1 MPAAERAAGLRN
13 PGGPIAGPEFGSA
26 LTAVGLW
33 QAVFFIALRGWPVN
47 TITRRP
53 ARLLAG
59 NALVIGLGALTYLV
73 LRNLAHWQPDAIS
86 AAGSTAR
93 SFSVHGHMNV
103 EHEMA
108 GLPQSEISH
117 PARRH
122 IRGVSQPA
130 AQVLDSAA
138 SPAAS

>member
-1 MPAAERAAGLRN
+1 MTS
-13 PGGPIAGPEFGSA
+13 PGTSD
-26 LTAVGLW
+26 
-33 QAVFFIALRGWPVN
+33 PVV
-47 TITRRP
+47 R
-53 ARLLAG
+53 RLLAAINDGDRDAFLATVTPHATLTDDG
-59 NALVIGLGALTYLV
+59 NPRSLHDRID
-73 LRNLAHWQPDAIS
+73 REIFS
-86 AAGSTAR
+86 A
-93 SFSVHGHMNV
+93 HGHMNV

>member
-1 MPAAERAAGLRN
+1 MTS
-13 PGGPIAGPEFGSA
+13 PGTSD
-26 LTAVGLW
+26 
-33 QAVFFIALRGWPVN
+33 PVV
-47 TITRRP
+47 R
-53 ARLLAG
+53 RLLAAINDG
-59 NALVIGLGALTYLV
+59 DRDAFLATLTPHATLTDDSNPRSV
-73 LRNLAHWQPDAIS
+73 HDRIDREIFS
-86 AAGSTAR
+86 A
-93 SFSVHGHMNV
+93 HGHMNV

>member
-1 MPAAERAAGLRN
+1 MTSPGTSDPVVRRLVAAINDGGRDAFLATLTPHATLTDDGN
-13 PGGPIAGPEFGSA
+13 PRSVHDRIDREIFSA
-26 LTAVGLW
+26 
-33 QAVFFIALRGWPVN
+33 
-47 TITRRP
+47 
-53 ARLLAG
+53 
-59 NALVIGLGALTYLV
+59 
-73 LRNLAHWQPDAIS
+73 
-86 AAGSTAR
+86 
-93 SFSVHGHMNV
+93 HGHMNV
-103 EHEMA
+103 VHEMA

>member
-1 MPAAERAAGLRN
+1 MTS
-13 PGGPIAGPEFGSA
+13 PGTSD
-26 LTAVGLW
+26 
-33 QAVFFIALRGWPVN
+33 PVV
-47 TITRRP
+47 R
-53 ARLLAG
+53 RLLAAINDGDRDAFLATLTPHATLTDDG
-59 NALVIGLGALTYLV
+59 NPRSVHDRID
-73 LRNLAHWQPDAIS
+73 REIFS
-86 AAGSTAR
+86 A
-93 SFSVHGHMNV
+93 HGHMNV

-130 AQVLDSAA
+130 AQVLDSAV

>member
-1 MPAAERAAGLRN
+1 MTS
-13 PGGPIAGPEFGSA
+13 PGTSD
-26 LTAVGLW
+26 
-33 QAVFFIALRGWPVN
+33 PVV
-47 TITRRP
+47 R
-53 ARLLAG
+53 RLLAAINDGDRDAFLATLTPHATLTDDG
-59 NALVIGLGALTYLV
+59 NPRSVHDRID
-73 LRNLAHWQPDAIS
+73 REIFS
-86 AAGSTAR
+86 A
-93 SFSVHGHMNV
+93 HGHMNV

-138 SPAAS
+138 SPAAW

>member
-1 MPAAERAAGLRN
+1 MTSQEPSNPVVHRLVAAIN
-13 PGGPIAGPEFGSA
+13 
-26 LTAVGLW
+26 
-33 QAVFFIALRGWPVN
+33 
-47 TITRRP
+47 
-53 ARLLAG
+53 
-59 NALVIGLGALTYLV
+59 
-73 LRNLAHWQPDAIS
+73 D
-86 AAGSTAR
+86 
-93 SFSVHGHMNV
+93 GHMNV

-108 GLPQSEISH
+108 GLRKSEISH

>member
-1 MPAAERAAGLRN
+1 MTSQEPSNPVVHRLVAAINDGDRDAFLASLTPHATLTNDGN
-13 PGGPIAGPEFGSA
+13 PRSLHDRIDREIFSA
-26 LTAVGLW
+26 
-33 QAVFFIALRGWPVN
+33 
-47 TITRRP
+47 
-53 ARLLAG
+53 
-59 NALVIGLGALTYLV
+59 
-73 LRNLAHWQPDAIS
+73 
-86 AAGSTAR
+86 
-93 SFSVHGHMNV
+93 HGHMNV

-108 GLPQSEISH
+108 GLPQSEICH

>member
-1 MPAAERAAGLRN
+1 MTSPGTSDPVVRRLVAAINDGDRDAFLAT
-13 PGGPIAGPEFGSA
+13 
-26 LTAVGLW
+26 LT
-33 QAVFFIALRGWPVN
+33 PH
-47 TITRRP
+47 
-53 ARLLAG
+53 ARLTDDG
-59 NALVIGLGALTYLV
+59 NPRSLHDRID
-73 LRNLAHWQPDAIS
+73 REIFS
-86 AAGSTAR
+86 A
-93 SFSVHGHMNV
+93 HGHMNV

>member
-1 MPAAERAAGLRN
+1 MTSQEPSNPVVHRLVAAINDGDRDAFPATLTPHATLTDDGNPRSLREDWMN
-13 PGGPIAGPEFGSA
+13 REIFSA
-26 LTAVGLW
+26 H
-33 QAVFFIALRGWPVN
+33 R
-47 TITRRP
+47 
-53 ARLLAG
+53 
-59 NALVIGLGALTYLV
+59 
-73 LRNLAHWQPDAIS
+73 
-86 AAGSTAR
+86 
-93 SFSVHGHMNV
+93 HMNV

-108 GLPQSEISH
+108 GLRQSEISH

>member
-1 MPAAERAAGLRN
+1 MTG
-13 PGGPIAGPEFGSA
+13 
-26 LTAVGLW
+26 
-33 QAVFFIALRGWPVN
+33 
-47 TITRRP
+47 RP
-53 ARLLAG
+53 
-59 NALVIGLGALTYLV
+59 ALTYLV

-86 AAGSTAR
+86 AACGCIISATLIVAMLFEDGNPWSLHDR
-93 SFSVHGHMNV
+93 IDHEIFSAHGHMNV
-103 EHEMA
+103 AHEMA
-108 GLPQSEISH
+108 GLPQSELSH